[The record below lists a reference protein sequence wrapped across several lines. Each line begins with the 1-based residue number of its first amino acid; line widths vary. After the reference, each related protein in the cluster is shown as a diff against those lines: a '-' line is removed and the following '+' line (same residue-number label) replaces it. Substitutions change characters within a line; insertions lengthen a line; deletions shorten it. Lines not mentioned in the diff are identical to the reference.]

1 MEEPGPKC
9 GYNTKRATFA
19 GFWQLADISSSFVVV
34 GSKRENMIRRWTFG
48 SKLLGRVRADSDAQ
62 KSSR

>member
-1 MEEPGPKC
+1 MWIQRQKGNVC
-9 GYNTKRATFA
+9 RIL
-19 GFWQLADISSSFVVV
+19 QLADISSSFVVV